1 MRKLKLHELGRKSV
15 EEFIHTEKFPIRVI
29 LDDIR
34 SGHNVGSVFRTSDA
48 FLVDRVYLCGK
59 TPAPPHVEIY
69 KTALGAE
76 DTIAWEKCASVVE
89 AIERCKHD
97 GYTVIGLEQTT
108 TSVKLHQVKFF
119 AHTKYALLL
128 GNEVN
133 GVDETALTR
142 CDQIIEI
149 PQLGTKH
156 SLNVSVTAGIVLWAV
171 FSQMLDRLEAK
182 NQH

>member
-1 MRKLKLHELGRKSV
+1 MRKLKLHELGRKTV
-15 EEFIHTEKFPIRVI
+15 EEFIQTDKFPLRVI

-48 FLVDRVYLCGK
+48 FLVDCVYLCGK

-76 DTIAWEKCASVVE
+76 DSITWEKCSTAVE
-89 AIERCKHD
+89 AIERCRQA
-97 GYTVIGLEQTT
+97 GYIIVGLEQTT
-108 TSVKLHQVKFF
+108 TSIKIHQAEFSKGE
-119 AHTKYALLL
+119 KYALVL

-133 GVDETALTR
+133 GVDENALKL
-142 CDQIIEI
+142 CDLIIEI

-156 SLNVSVTAGIVLWAV
+156 SLNVSVTAGIVLWEV
-171 FSQMLDRLEAK
+171 FRRHIE
-182 NQH
+182 

>member
-15 EEFIHTEKFPIRVI
+15 EDFIQTEKFPLRVI

-76 DTIAWEKCASVVE
+76 DSIRWEKCGSAIE
-89 AIERCKHD
+89 AIEYCRKD

-108 TSVKLHQVKFF
+108 TSVPLHQAQFLPEN
-119 AHTKYALLL
+119 KYALLL

-133 GVDETALTR
+133 GVDETALSL

-171 FSQMLDRLEAK
+171 FSRMIERLDIR
-182 NQH
+182 NQQ

>member
-15 EEFIHTEKFPIRVI
+15 EEFIKTPKLPLRVI

-59 TPAPPHVEIY
+59 TPVPPHVEIY

-76 DTIAWEKCASVVE
+76 DSICWEKCSSAME
-89 AIERCKHD
+89 AIEYCKKD
-97 GYTVIGLEQTT
+97 GYTIIGLEQTT
-108 TSVKLHQVKFF
+108 ISVPLHRVQFMSQ
-119 AHTKYALLL
+119 HKYALLL

-133 GVDETALTR
+133 GVDENALNL

-171 FSQMLDRLEAK
+171 FSTMIKGME
-182 NQH
+182 

>member
-15 EEFIHTEKFPIRVI
+15 EEFIQAKKFPLRVI

-76 DTIAWEKCASVVE
+76 DTIIWEKCVTAVE
-89 AIERCKHD
+89 AIERCKQD
-97 GYTVIGLEQTT
+97 GYTILGLEQTT
-108 TSVKLHQVKFF
+108 ASVKLHQVKFS
-119 AHTKYALLL
+119 ADKKYAILL

-133 GVDETALTR
+133 GVDETALSH

-156 SLNVSVTAGIVLWAV
+156 SLNVSVTAGIALWAV
-171 FSQMLDRLEAK
+171 FSQMIDRLEGS

>member
-15 EEFIHTEKFPIRVI
+15 EEFIKTPKLPMRVI

-76 DTIAWEKCASVVE
+76 DSISWQKCSTALE
-89 AIERCKHD
+89 AIEYCRND
-97 GYTVIGLEQTT
+97 GYIVIGLEQTT
-108 TSVKLHQVKFF
+108 TSVPLHQFQFVP
-119 AHTKYALLL
+119 HNKYALLL

-133 GVDETALTR
+133 GVDEMALR
-142 CDQIIEI
+142 LCDQIVEI

-171 FSQMLDRLEAK
+171 FSSMINEMD
-182 NQH
+182 